1 MPLRW
6 RQRQTLAGRE
16 PAALAAWADELHI
29 SDFLARL
36 LWHRGQ
42 TTPED
47 MEIFLSPGLRHLP
60 PLEKW
65 PDLIHCARL
74 LAGELTPDRTV
85 AIWGDYDADGI
96 TASAILIEFLRKR
109 GIATLS
115 HIPERLHQGYGL
127 NQEGLQNLKARGA
140 DVVITVDCGI
150 SNIEE
155 VEAAREMGLQIFV
168 TDHHLPGRELPG
180 ARAIVNPC
188 LGECPYPQAS
198 GAAVAFLLAAALNR
212 MLPGEP
218 VDIRDYLDL
227 AALGTIADIVE
238 LNITNRILV
247 KNGLLCLS
255 EARRPGIFALKEI
268 SKLPP
273 TAPMG
278 SGQVSFGL
286 APRINAAGRMGSPE
300 QALQLLLAPDL
311 STARPLAAEL
321 EKHNLER
328 RRVEKKTIEAA
339 AQQAE
344 SMPEALGLVLYH
356 QDWHKGIV
364 GIAASR
370 VVEQFNRPA
379 LLLTRDGDR
388 LTGSGRSIADFDLYQ
403 GLQACSHLLL
413 NFGGHRMAAGLSLQE
428 SSLQELREAFNHSV
442 QQSFGEG
449 MPPPA
454 VDLDAGLDLGRVD
467 LNLVQELDLLQP
479 FGQGNPQPVFWSAPL
494 QVKKHRFF
502 GQNHVSIEVWD
513 HRAGVNML
521 GKAWRQA
528 QSLGPE
534 VRGQEVV
541 LAFTPR
547 LNHYNGL
554 TSIDLQIRDWKKA
567 EDGDRRSDVG
577 GQSWSGQGTQS

>member
-1 MPLRW
+1 MTLHW
-6 RQRQTLAGRE
+6 RHRKSLGGPE
-16 PAALAAWADELHI
+16 PKSLNAWAHELQI
-29 SDFLARL
+29 SNLLARL
-36 LWHRGQ
+36 LWHRGL

-60 PLEKW
+60 PLEQW
-65 PDLIHCARL
+65 PALLHCAEL
-74 LAGELTPDRTV
+74 LSTEVTQSKTV

-96 TASAILIEFLRKR
+96 TATAILIDFFKRR
-109 GIATLS
+109 GIPAQP
-115 HIPERLHQGYGL
+115 HIPERLQQGYGL
-127 NQEGLQNLKARGA
+127 NIDGLNQLKSQGV
-140 DVVITVDCGI
+140 DLVITVDCGI

-155 VEAAREMGLQIFV
+155 VEAAREIGQQVFI
-168 TDHHLPGRELPG
+168 TDHHLPGDRLPQ

-188 LGECPYPQAS
+188 LGTCPYPHAS

-218 VDIRDYLDL
+218 VDIREYLDL

-238 LNITNRILV
+238 LNTTNRILV
-247 KNGLLCLS
+247 KNGLLCLG

-300 QALQLLLAPDL
+300 EALKLLLAPDL
-311 STARPLAAEL
+311 STARPLAAAL
-321 EKHNLER
+321 EKHNQER
-328 RRVEKKTIEAA
+328 RRVEKKTIEEA

-344 SMPEALGLVLYH
+344 SMPDALGLVLYQ

-379 LLLTRDGDR
+379 LLLTQDGDR
-388 LTGSGRSIADFDLYQ
+388 LTGSGRSIPDFDLYQ
-403 GLQACSHLLL
+403 GLQGCSHLLL
-413 NFGGHRMAAGLSLQE
+413 NYGGHRMAAGLSLHETELE
-428 SSLQELREAFNHSV
+428 SLRTVFNKSVHSC
-442 QQSFGEG
+442 FGDCL
-449 MPPPA
+449 PPPA
-454 VDLDAGLDLGRVD
+454 VELDAELNLGQVD
-467 LNLVQELDLLQP
+467 LTLVQELDLLQP
-479 FGQGNPQPVFWSAPL
+479 FGQGNPQPVFWSSPL
-494 QVKKHRFF
+494 SVKKHRFF

-513 HRAGVNML
+513 REAGINML

-528 QSLGPE
+528 QSMGPE
-534 VRGQEVV
+534 IRGAEIQ

-554 TSIDLQIRDWKKA
+554 TSIDLQIKDWRKA
-567 EDGDRRSDVG
+567 ESKEHGA
-577 GQSWSGQGTQS
+577 